1 RRAHEEIPRTVSCPA
16 RDSLKNKL
24 GHHGSVSGTSRGGRR
39 FFSCYKEK
47 TMKIT
52 RVTLATALA
61 LSASLA
67 IASGARANDA
77 ARGGPSSHRLYSP
90 SGVTPGVISPDGTA
104 GMDRGGFY

>member
-1 RRAHEEIPRTVSCPA
+1 
-16 RDSLKNKL
+16 
-24 GHHGSVSGTSRGGRR
+24 
-39 FFSCYKEK
+39 
-47 TMKIT
+47 MKIT

-104 GMDRGGFY
+104 GMDRGGFYRDNDTNVYRDGLPRDDVNPHGG